1 MTKRLLK
8 LFLIWATLKSLT
20 WAFYFY
26 GPFFFNQ
33 YSEFTGALFSS
44 HAKLLLQRD
53 LAYPRD
59 LFISIDEG
67 ALSDHQKAHLTKVPR
82 QIGTG
87 KEALYRIGNL
97 DLLILDKPTP
107 ERSYN
112 GKVMCQVFFSYR
124 FNENSDFIQ
133 MKELGILEESPAI
146 LKYIPQFNQVTLE
159 KGWLNWQVQDK
170 ENLLLSVPGNPN
182 SYSFKKLVL
191 FLSPLT
197 PW

>member
-1 MTKRLLK
+1 
-8 LFLIWATLKSLT
+8 
-20 WAFYFY
+20 
-26 GPFFFNQ
+26 
-33 YSEFTGALFSS
+33 
-44 HAKLLLQRD
+44 
-53 LAYPRD
+53 
-59 LFISIDEG
+59 
-67 ALSDHQKAHLTKVPR
+67 
-82 QIGTG
+82 
-87 KEALYRIGNL
+87 
-97 DLLILDKPTP
+97 P